1 MITME
6 QVVNDRILALKGKID
21 RYKADYMADHLVIAE
36 EILAELKWLVE
47 KHKRMNGG
55 DTDANS

>member
-6 QVVNDRILALKGKID
+6 QVVNDRILALKSTID

-47 KHKRMNGG
+47 KHKRMNEG
-55 DTDANS
+55 N